1 LNLNKSFRSLNSF
14 FNFTCADAI
23 ANQINLTILQ
33 REKNEGYELT
43 SLDIFAE
50 YPYLITIIWVIVI
63 AAVATVLERIV
74 TRWLR
79 KIIKRTEMSP
89 EVGNGLIL
97 TERLIILVGAA
108 VALLHVGGVPS
119 DILIS
124 FSALGGA
131 AVGFASTRTIGNFIA
146 GLFLLVTRP
155 FRIGDYVRIDG
166 IEGIVQ
172 EITLN
177 YAKILTPTNTMA
189 SISTLRILDKDIIN
203 FRFREGKSNLFC
215 YGVELTFD
223 HSLPTEKLE
232 EILDSVIERYTEKLP
247 RKPEYQ
253 STKLTSFARHYMFYI
268 YVEDSKD
275 IFILYPRI
283 VREITQ
289 ALDKAKIQRR

>member
-1 LNLNKSFRSLNSF
+1 MF
-14 FNFTCADAI
+14 
-23 ANQINLTILQ
+23 
-33 REKNEGYELT
+33 
-43 SLDIFAE
+43 LDLFAE
-50 YPYLITIIWVIVI
+50 YPYLITVIWVVVI
-63 AAVATVLERIV
+63 AVVAVVVERFI

-79 KIIKRTEMSP
+79 KFIERTKMSA

-97 TERLIILVGAA
+97 TGRLIILVGAV

-119 DILIS
+119 DILVS

-146 GLFLLVTRP
+146 GLFLLITRP
-155 FRIGDYVRIDG
+155 FRVGDYVRING

-177 YAKILTPTNTMA
+177 YAKILTSSNTLV
-189 SISTLRILDKDIIN
+189 SISTQRILDRDVTN
-203 FRFREGKSNLFC
+203 YRFRGEESNLFC
-215 YGVELTFD
+215 YGFELTFT

-232 EILDSVIERYTEKLP
+232 ALLDSVIERYAEKLP

-268 YVEDSKD
+268 YVEDPRD
-275 IFILYPRI
+275 IFVLQPQI

-289 ALDKAKIQRR
+289 AWDKTQRQ